1 MPKPAAQLA
10 TRRELPRPLVQV
22 RLLARN
28 SPRPDPGWSGGSRD
42 PPPLVKAQILAFMRI
57 EWTGGYGG
65 EQQFRDEVWPEGEAD
80 NTVHFVLEARGF
92 VIS

>member
-1 MPKPAAQLA
+1 
-10 TRRELPRPLVQV
+10 
-22 RLLARN
+22 
-28 SPRPDPGWSGGSRD
+28 
-42 PPPLVKAQILAFMRI
+42 VKAQILAFMRI

>member
-1 MPKPAAQLA
+1 
-10 TRRELPRPLVQV
+10 V